1 MYAEKTDMELV
12 GHVFAIPDASELSQS
27 LAARI
32 KILVAEREQQAQIIQ
47 RLKRQVMALELG
59 IARDKIEAYDDLV
72 K

>member
-32 KILVAEREQQAQIIQ
+32 KILVAEKEEQAQIIQ
-47 RLKRQVMALELG
+47 RLKSQVMALELG
-59 IARDKIEAYDDLV
+59 IALDKISAYDDLL